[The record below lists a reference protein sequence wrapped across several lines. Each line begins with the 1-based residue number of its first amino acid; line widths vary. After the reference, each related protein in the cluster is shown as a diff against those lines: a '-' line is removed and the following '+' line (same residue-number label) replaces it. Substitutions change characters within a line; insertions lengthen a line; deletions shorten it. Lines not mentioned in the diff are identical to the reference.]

1 MDLKITHDI
10 ENNVFSTVITVDGFG
25 TEQLSEDEEKEL
37 LEDFPS
43 KIAYKNLYFT
53 KYIKMNGSVPE
64 VIDENEGD
72 GSGIIV
78 SIPPL
83 SNREI
88 VIDKDFNANYKIDI
102 NKMPNTALDSEVL
115 KTKELVAQAY
125 CAIYDAV
132 IVDAV
137 KSIMDNIRTKAPS
150 FSGEKIVS
158 V

>member
-1 MDLKITHDI
+1 MDLKISHDI

-43 KIAYKNLYFT
+43 KIAYKNLIFT

-64 VIDENEGD
+64 VVDEDD
-72 GSGIIV
+72 GTGIVV

-88 VIDKDFNANYKIDI
+88 VINEDFDANYKIDI
-102 NKMPNTALDSEVL
+102 NKIPNSALDNEVL
-115 KTKELVAQAY
+115 TTKELVAQAY

-137 KSIMDNIRTKAPS
+137 EDIMNNIRTKAPA
-150 FSGEKIVS
+150 FSGERIVS